1 MGKAEEK
8 VSLLAERLAE
18 ELAVELV
25 DVEFVKEGSQ
35 WFLRIFIDQ
44 EEGMDLDTCEVFS
57 RRLGEILDEDDPITQ
72 AYRLEVS
79 SPGIERVLKKEKDF
93 VRFNGEMVKI
103 SLFEAL
109 DGQKQLIGR
118 LNGIQEGKIKIVVAE
133 KEYEIAL
140 SEISKANLYWEF

>member
-25 DVEFVKEGSQ
+25 DVELVKEGSQ
-35 WFLRIFIDQ
+35 WFLRIYIDK
-44 EEGMDLDTCEVFS
+44 EGGMDLDTCEIFS
-57 RRLGEILDEDDPITQ
+57 RRLGEILDEDDPISQ

-93 VRFNGEMVKI
+93 VRFSGQKVKI
-103 SLFEAL
+103 SLFEAI
-109 DGQKQLIGR
+109 DGKKQLIG
-118 LNGIQEGKIKIVVAE
+118 LLMGIQDGKVKVEADE
-133 KEYEIAL
+133 KVYELAL
-140 SEISKANLYWEF
+140 AQISKANLYW

>member
-1 MGKAEEK
+1 M
-8 VSLLAERLAE
+8 
-18 ELAVELV
+18 
-25 DVEFVKEGSQ
+25 
-35 WFLRIFIDQ
+35 
-44 EEGMDLDTCEVFS
+44 VFAH
-57 RRLGEILDEDDPITQ
+57 L
-72 AYRLEVS
+72 YRLEVS

-103 SLFEAL
+103 SLFEAHKKK
-109 DGQKQLIGR
+109 KQLIGR

>member
-25 DVEFVKEGSQ
+25 DVELVKEGSQ

-118 LNGIQEGKIKIVVAE
+118 LNGFQEGKIKIAVAE

>member
-8 VSLLAERLAE
+8 ISQIAEKLAE
-18 ELAVELV
+18 ELKVELV